1 MKNFFL
7 ILPIC
12 FLLACHHDTAVNKVL
27 LKADL
32 DTAYNNA
39 SDIRSISL
47 DSEKIHSL
55 INLGMLWG
63 FIKYY
68 HASVNQGNFNM
79 DAELFRVLPKV
90 LAAHNATEANTVM
103 EQWVDHFG
111 VPDICKSCRDIT
123 RNSSTKLMP
132 DYGYLFDAGN
142 FPASLIGKLGF
153 IKQNRYAG
161 SDHYYIGMAKYI
173 SNPVFENEKSY
184 INIAYPDAGIR
195 LLALYRYWNMIQY
208 FFPNRHLIGE
218 DWNKV
223 LAEFIPVFC
232 NARDTLAYELAAME
246 LIARIHDTHA
256 NLWMG
261 GVAIEEMKGD
271 YTAPFKATFI
281 ENKLVVTEY
290 YADSFP
296 VKNILQ
302 IGDVISKIDGILV
315 PDIVKKYLPLA
326 PASNYSAQLHEL
338 AKSSG
343 FLLRNKKPVM
353 HLQIERNAKL
363 FDIFLPAIKYNR
375 NNNTDLVNDVK
386 FYHLIDGNIG
396 YIFPQTLI
404 DADFDI
410 VKKKFKDTKG
420 IIIDMRCYPGTFMPY
435 LYGAWLM
442 PRSPFAIITAASIDM
457 PGLFEITKPSIN
469 GSYSHSYNG
478 RIVIIVNQE
487 TISQA
492 EFTVMALSKVPG
504 ATVIGDTTAG
514 ADGDIST
521 IVLPGGLLS
530 WISGIGIFYPDGTES
545 QRLGVKIDHFIAPT
559 IAGVRQRRDE
569 QLEYAIKLIN
579 GK

>member
-1 MKNFFL
+1 
-7 ILPIC
+7 
-12 FLLACHHDTAVNKVL
+12 
-27 LKADL
+27 
-32 DTAYNNA
+32 
-39 SDIRSISL
+39 
-47 DSEKIHSL
+47 
-55 INLGMLWG
+55 
-63 FIKYY
+63 
-68 HASVNQGNFNM
+68 
-79 DAELFRVLPKV
+79 
-90 LAAHNATEANTVM
+90 
-103 EQWVDHFG
+103 
-111 VPDICKSCRDIT
+111 
-123 RNSSTKLMP
+123 
-132 DYGYLFDAGN
+132 
-142 FPASLIGKLGF
+142 
-153 IKQNRYAG
+153 
-161 SDHYYIGMAKYI
+161 
-173 SNPVFENEKSY
+173 
-184 INIAYPDAGIR
+184 
-195 LLALYRYWNMIQY
+195 
-208 FFPNRHLIGE
+208 
-218 DWNKV
+218 
-223 LAEFIPVFC
+223 
-232 NARDTLAYELAAME
+232 
-246 LIARIHDTHA
+246 
-256 NLWMG
+256 
-261 GVAIEEMKGD
+261 
-271 YTAPFKATFI
+271 
-281 ENKLVVTEY
+281 
-290 YADSFP
+290 
-296 VKNILQ
+296 
-302 IGDVISKIDGILV
+302 
-315 PDIVKKYLPLA
+315 
-326 PASNYSAQLHEL
+326 
-338 AKSSG
+338 
-343 FLLRNKKPVM
+343 M